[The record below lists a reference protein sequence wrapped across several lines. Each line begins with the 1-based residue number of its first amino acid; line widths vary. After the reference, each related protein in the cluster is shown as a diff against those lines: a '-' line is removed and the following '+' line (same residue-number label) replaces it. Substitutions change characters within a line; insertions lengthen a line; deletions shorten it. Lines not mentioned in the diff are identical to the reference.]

1 MAVRNFDL
9 RRAAGPVP
17 TMLRTLQKIRGKGMG
32 LSIVMNCYECIKK
45 GTARE
50 AVAACRFCGVG
61 LCMEHYAEAA
71 TVTQGGMR
79 FACAHRQPTP
89 SELVL
94 ANKAADE
101 RSTRSAS

>member
-1 MAVRNFDL
+1 
-9 RRAAGPVP
+9 
-17 TMLRTLQKIRGKGMG
+17 MLKTLTNDERKGDA
-32 LSIVMNCYECIKK
+32 LSCYECIKK

-61 LCMEHYAEAA
+61 LCMEHYAKAA

-94 ANKAADE
+94 ANKVADE
-101 RSTRSAS
+101 RSTRAAP